1 MEKLTKDPRYEAGI
15 SLRKEG
21 QYEDAIEFFSE
32 LLKSFDDETQSQAFE
47 LWTSLV
53 KAFASNTQMR
63 NDLVYPV
70 P

>member
-32 LLKSFDDETQSQAFE
+32 LLKSFDDESEDPPIFLAP
-47 LWTSLV
+47 LYYDYGSPGSALC
-53 KAFASNTQMR
+53 
-63 NDLVYPV
+63 
-70 P
+70 